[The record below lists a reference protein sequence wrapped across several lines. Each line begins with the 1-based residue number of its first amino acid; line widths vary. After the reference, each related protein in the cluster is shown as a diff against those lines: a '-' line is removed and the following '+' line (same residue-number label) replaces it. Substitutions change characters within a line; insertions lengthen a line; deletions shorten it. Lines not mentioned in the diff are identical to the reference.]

1 MDGVIMAKSKDNI
14 ATVQITNTGQFLITI
29 PRAIGT
35 ALELDKGMKME
46 WVIRKDGLL
55 LRWPKELR

>member
-1 MDGVIMAKSKDNI
+1 MDGMIMAKSKDNI

-46 WVIRKDGLL
+46 WVIQKDGLL

>member
-1 MDGVIMAKSKDNI
+1 MPKSKDNI
-14 ATVQITNTGQFLITI
+14 VTVQITNTGQFLITI
-29 PRAIGT
+29 PRAIGS

-55 LRWPKELR
+55 LKWPKELR

>member
-1 MDGVIMAKSKDNI
+1 MAKSKDNI

-29 PRAIGT
+29 PRAIGS
-35 ALELDKGMKME
+35 ALELNKGCKME

-55 LRWPKELR
+55 LRWPGELK

>member
-1 MDGVIMAKSKDNI
+1 MAKSKENI

-29 PRAIGT
+29 PRAIGS

-46 WVIRKDGLL
+46 WVIRKNGLL
-55 LRWPKELR
+55 LRWPGELKQ

>member
-1 MDGVIMAKSKDNI
+1 MAKSKDNI

-46 WVIRKDGLL
+46 WIIRKDGLL